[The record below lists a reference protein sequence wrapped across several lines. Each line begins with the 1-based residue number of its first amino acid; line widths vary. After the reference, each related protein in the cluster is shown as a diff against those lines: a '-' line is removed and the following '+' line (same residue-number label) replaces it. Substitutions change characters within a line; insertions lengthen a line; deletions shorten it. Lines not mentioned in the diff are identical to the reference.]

1 MNLSIDLARQESI
14 DVLDDGFI
22 MEFERLDITITD
34 SEVDNYFLET
44 SYLEDSFIENIRN
57 FQSLSSD
64 QLFKSNE
71 KSIESYESI
80 VVNNLHLENP
90 TKNHLKTSES
100 LEDAKMSIANNC
112 KKIYKDLM
120 RPITKKL
127 AKLGSKK
134 NALTEKPETTQKK
147 FKVQI
152 QKQKNLDKSRTNNKN
167 NRIQFRIVPALNLK
181 PNCLDVIPSEFDKQA
196 ENYFTKCGDLV
207 FYNI

>member
-1 MNLSIDLARQESI
+1 MNLSIDLTRQESI

-90 TKNHLKTSES
+90 TKNHLKTS
-100 LEDAKMSIANNC
+100 
-112 KKIYKDLM
+112 
-120 RPITKKL
+120 
-127 AKLGSKK
+127 
-134 NALTEKPETTQKK
+134 
-147 FKVQI
+147 
-152 QKQKNLDKSRTNNKN
+152 
-167 NRIQFRIVPALNLK
+167 
-181 PNCLDVIPSEFDKQA
+181 
-196 ENYFTKCGDLV
+196 
-207 FYNI
+207 